1 MGGDFLTPSE
11 EESSLNHDFS
21 LMDSPLLRD
30 KLRMKIGGDPDEG
43 ESGLVFQE
51 FDKESHQLSS
61 ASLDFETNQRRMN
74 NIYAQIFWSFDELHV
89 RSSNGL
95 EEAKSK
101 ILSYTPGGWIEKV
114 GNRDLGDYDVPN
126 TTTLILIGPKGSG
139 KSSLVNRISKVFEDD
154 KFAPERAQVSYNSS
168 LGDGTCFLQEYMVPR
183 GSTSFCLYDTRS
195 LSDNLHDNIKMLKRW
210 MTNGVRNGELVIRDS
225 DIPTLRAI
233 MKCKARNNGSVSKEI
248 RKVNF
253 VIFVVNALS
262 ILKSMDSDGSA
273 EKEYTKL
280 IASTFKCPYLSFRD
294 DKPVIV
300 VTHGDLLSR
309 FDRARVQVHLG
320 ELLGIPPTKQIF
332 DIPESDDPIT
342 KLTIIDM
349 LRYSLVHADKN
360 LPQKQLLMKKVHVPS
375 LSSYIFLA
383 MILGIAIAAIL
394 ISAHIGKGHGPQ
406 PKPHVGKKPAVQW
419 HKIRHMWLE

>member
-21 LMDSPLLRD
+21 QLDSPLLRD

-51 FDKESHQLSS
+51 FDKESHRLSS

-74 NIYAQIFWSFDELHV
+74 NVYAQIFWSFDELQV

-101 ILSYTPGGWIEKV
+101 ILSYTPGGWIEKTVCFQEVMEFFKLGSYTPGGWIEKTVCFQEVMEFFKLGSYTPGGWIEKTVCFQEVMEFFKLGSYTPGGWIEKV

-168 LGDGTCFLQEYMVPR
+168 LGDGTCFLQEYMVPI

-210 MTNGVRNGELVIRDS
+210 MTNGVRNGELVIRS
-225 DIPTLRAI
+225 
-233 MKCKARNNGSVSKEI
+233 
-248 RKVNF
+248 
-253 VIFVVNALS
+253 
-262 ILKSMDSDGSA
+262 
-273 EKEYTKL
+273 
-280 IASTFKCPYLSFRD
+280 SF
-294 DKPVIV
+294 
-300 VTHGDLLSR
+300 
-309 FDRARVQVHLG
+309 
-320 ELLGIPPTKQIF
+320 
-332 DIPESDDPIT
+332 
-342 KLTIIDM
+342 
-349 LRYSLVHADKN
+349 
-360 LPQKQLLMKKVHVPS
+360 
-375 LSSYIFLA
+375 
-383 MILGIAIAAIL
+383 
-394 ISAHIGKGHGPQ
+394 
-406 PKPHVGKKPAVQW
+406 
-419 HKIRHMWLE
+419 